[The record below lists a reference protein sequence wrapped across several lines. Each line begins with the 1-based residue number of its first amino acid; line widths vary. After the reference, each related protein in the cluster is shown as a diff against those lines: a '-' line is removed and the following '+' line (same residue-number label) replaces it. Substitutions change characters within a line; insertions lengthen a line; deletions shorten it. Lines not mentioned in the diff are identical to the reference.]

1 MVITCI
7 QVDSLRD
14 QLEQKNSI
22 LDTVGGSES
31 DSQSHY
37 NSLKDTLE
45 SMSQELTLVQ
55 AQVCRG

>member
-1 MVITCI
+1 M
-7 QVDSLRD
+7 DSLRD